1 MDLGVLDF
9 ALDPTLIA
17 QQPLSTRDGSRMLVL
32 ERATGACTHTAV
44 AKLVDWMRPHDV
56 LVVNDAEVIAARLHG
71 KRPTGGN
78 VEVLLVE
85 PVEADGT
92 WQCIARGAGRIPA
105 GETITFGTGLSGVWG
120 ERTSEIYRRIRLQS
134 DGDLSAALQR
144 LGELPLPPYIR
155 RPRPSPGP

>member
-44 AKLVDWMRPHDV
+44 AKLVDWLRPHDV

-85 PVEADGT
+85 PIEADGT
-92 WQCIARGAGRIPA
+92 WQCLARGAGRIPA
-105 GETITFGTGLSGVWG
+105 GETDHVRRRSLGRSGESARARSIAAFVCNATG
-120 ERTSEIYRRIRLQS
+120 I
-134 DGDLSAALQR
+134 
-144 LGELPLPPYIR
+144 
-155 RPRPSPGP
+155 